1 MMPDAAPSPLLAPS
15 APAGASPV
23 LQVPA
28 AQVSSA
34 QPFPALQASRSEGG
48 IRWRLLL
55 AMILTGVAAG
65 LGAAAL
71 SWLIHG
77 VEHLAFGQTEAQAR
91 IVTEGTTPERRM
103 LALLGGGLVV
113 TLGWALLQLRG
124 RPVVGVNGAVAADTP
139 ARRRPPFFENVMHA
153 VLQIVAVGSGAPI
166 GREVAPRE
174 LGALFAGRIVDGL
187 RLDDEMRRLLV
198 ACGAAAGLAG
208 VYQVPLAG
216 TVFALEI
223 LLARFS
229 IRYGVVAL
237 TVSVIATLVARV
249 TVSTETFYVLG
260 QISGSAV
267 TVGWC
272 ALIGV
277 LVGLLAAAFRRAV
290 QYVEKHRS
298 QKWQVLW
305 ALPLALALTGVVA
318 IWLPQVL
325 GNGRSAAQTAY
336 DGTTLQLC
344 LALLAGK
351 TAVVLLTLR
360 SGAYGGTLTPG
371 VAIGALAGLA
381 AGLGLHLLPV
391 WDVLPGMAGEASVL
405 AAAVAGSVGFLAVSM
420 NAPLTLLLAR
430 QATPVADQG
439 AILAD
444 DPMTGDDD
452 GDAVGAIGRR
462 HGANGTRVGEDPGF
476 VLVADGLAVGNVAQ
490 YRPDALLER
499 GTRCEER
506 YAEDA
511 PDTLEIFGDFV
522 LGLAG
527 ALVLAGED
535 VGGHQPA
542 EVVTLALQAG
552 RVGEFEQADAQ
563 GAGNDFH
570 GAQRRVE
577 TVAQQGLGIREAA
590 PG

>member
-1 MMPDAAPSPLLAPS
+1 MMPDAAPSPLPAPS
-15 APAGASPV
+15 SPAGASPV

-28 AQVSSA
+28 AKAPTAQVSSA

-55 AMILTGVAAG
+55 AMILTGVAVG

-267 TVGWC
+267 SVGWC

-277 LVGLLAAAFRRAV
+277 LVGLPAAAFRRAV
-290 QYVEKHRS
+290 QHVEKHRA

-391 WDVLPGMAGEASVL
+391 WDVLPGVAGEASVL

-420 NAPLTLLLAR
+420 NAPLTAFALVMGFTGQHHAAVLPLLA
-430 QATPVADQG
+430 
-439 AILAD
+439 
-444 DPMTGDDD
+444 
-452 GDAVGAIGRR
+452 AV
-462 HGANGTRVGEDPGF
+462 
-476 VLVADGLAVGNVAQ
+476 
-490 YRPDALLER
+490 
-499 GTRCEER
+499 
-506 YAEDA
+506 
-511 PDTLEIFGDFV
+511 
-522 LGLAG
+522 AG
-527 ALVLAGED
+527 AM
-535 VGGHQPA
+535 
-542 EVVTLALQAG
+542 
-552 RVGEFEQADAQ
+552 
-563 GAGNDFH
+563 GAASLFS
-570 GAQRRVE
+570 R
-577 TVAQQGLGIREAA
+577 
-590 PG
+590 

>member
-1 MMPDAAPSPLLAPS
+1 MMPDAAPSPLPAPS
-15 APAGASPV
+15 SPAGASPV

-28 AQVSSA
+28 AQAPTAQVSSA

-229 IRYGVVAL
+229 IRYGMVAL

-267 TVGWC
+267 SVGWC

-277 LVGLLAAAFRRAV
+277 LVGLPAAAFRRAV
-290 QYVEKHRS
+290 QHVEKHRA
-298 QKWQVLW
+298 QKW
-305 ALPLALALTGVVA
+305 
-318 IWLPQVL
+318 
-325 GNGRSAAQTAY
+325 
-336 DGTTLQLC
+336 
-344 LALLAGK
+344 
-351 TAVVLLTLR
+351 
-360 SGAYGGTLTPG
+360 
-371 VAIGALAGLA
+371 
-381 AGLGLHLLPV
+381 
-391 WDVLPGMAGEASVL
+391 
-405 AAAVAGSVGFLAVSM
+405 
-420 NAPLTLLLAR
+420 
-430 QATPVADQG
+430 
-439 AILAD
+439 
-444 DPMTGDDD
+444 
-452 GDAVGAIGRR
+452 
-462 HGANGTRVGEDPGF
+462 
-476 VLVADGLAVGNVAQ
+476 
-490 YRPDALLER
+490 
-499 GTRCEER
+499 
-506 YAEDA
+506 
-511 PDTLEIFGDFV
+511 
-522 LGLAG
+522 
-527 ALVLAGED
+527 
-535 VGGHQPA
+535 
-542 EVVTLALQAG
+542 
-552 RVGEFEQADAQ
+552 
-563 GAGNDFH
+563 
-570 GAQRRVE
+570 
-577 TVAQQGLGIREAA
+577 
-590 PG
+590 